1 MSYVHRCLVVPA
13 ALAPQAR
20 LLTEQLAG
28 PPGAGMFITPLSVTG
43 AAPATH
49 FISSGLIEDTFA
61 AVLADPQTMFSVCQQ
76 AGIGVTLAA
85 CQALLGAS
93 DVSEDQPFDALARL
107 GLRLVAEDA

>member
-1 MSYVHRCLVVPA
+1 MTYVHRCLIVPA

-20 LLTEQLAG
+20 LLTERLAG
-28 PPGAGMFITPLSVTG
+28 PPGAGMFITPLSPTG
-43 AAPATH
+43 AAPPTH

-76 AGIGVTLAA
+76 AGVDVTLAA

-93 DVSEDQPFDALARL
+93 DVSENQPFDALARL
-107 GLRLVAEDA
+107 NLRLVQSDL